1 MHWQK
6 LKSLRAG
13 RFARTALVLGVTAGT
28 VGGLLLGAEAAQAT
42 LGTNPGHV
50 ALVPPTGQ
58 VSSTPTWA
66 TDVACASGFQGS
78 AVFRAVKADGSTVSI
93 SQATNS
99 VATPFSGN
107 LQASLSAIQSLSV
120 IPNGGTQELVVICF
134 SGPSLT
140 GTQDPEMNIALH
152 YSADGATYTTDTNFG
167 GGGGGGGALNTT
179 TTLAAAPDPAN
190 VGDTV
195 TLTATETASDN
206 SHPAGSVQFQSG
218 GTAIG
223 GPVAVDANGEA
234 TTTTSFAAAGSVNLS
249 AVFAPTDATGFNG
262 STGTVTETVNSS
274 GGGGGGGTSGSE
286 PLAVTVPASG
296 AGGFTLTVA
305 TGTVTLTVSG
315 DSATGS
321 LNPITV
327 ADTRNEAPGWSVSG
341 QADDFTGTGTA
352 AGSTISGDQ
361 LGWTPTDSSIATGA
375 MLGDPVTP
383 GSPGLGGTAG
393 TLASAHAGNGVGT
406 SVLGADL
413 TLAIPA
419 GTQAGDYTSSL
430 TVTAVT
436 SLP

>member
-140 GTQDPEMNIALH
+140 GTQDPEMNIFVT
-152 YSADGATYTTDTNFG
+152 YNADGTYATSDQSNPVPVGEIG
-167 GGGGGGGALNTT
+167 GIVFAG
-179 TTLAAAPDPAN
+179 LAAIGLAAM
-190 VGDTV
+190 
-195 TLTATETASDN
+195 TLRRRSQRRQ
-206 SHPAGSVQFQSG
+206 P
-218 GTAIG
+218 
-223 GPVAVDANGEA
+223 
-234 TTTTSFAAAGSVNLS
+234 
-249 AVFAPTDATGFNG
+249 
-262 STGTVTETVNSS
+262 
-274 GGGGGGGTSGSE
+274 
-286 PLAVTVPASG
+286 
-296 AGGFTLTVA
+296 
-305 TGTVTLTVSG
+305 
-315 DSATGS
+315 
-321 LNPITV
+321 
-327 ADTRNEAPGWSVSG
+327 
-341 QADDFTGTGTA
+341 
-352 AGSTISGDQ
+352 
-361 LGWTPTDSSIATGA
+361 
-375 MLGDPVTP
+375 
-383 GSPGLGGTAG
+383 
-393 TLASAHAGNGVGT
+393 
-406 SVLGADL
+406 
-413 TLAIPA
+413 
-419 GTQAGDYTSSL
+419 SL
-430 TVTAVT
+430 T
-436 SLP
+436 S